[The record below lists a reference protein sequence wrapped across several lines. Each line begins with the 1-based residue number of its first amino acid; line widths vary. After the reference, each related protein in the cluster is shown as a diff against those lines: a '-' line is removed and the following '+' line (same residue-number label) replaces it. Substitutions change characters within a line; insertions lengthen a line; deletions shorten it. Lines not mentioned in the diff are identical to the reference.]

1 MGKLHACVPSGFL
14 RVPEALCP
22 LRTSRVSSGL
32 FDRRPVHSL
41 VLHSADDDIGR
52 PQADAM
58 KPVVIVA
65 GVGPGIGTSIARAFG
80 AEGFA
85 VALLARNAARLAERH
100 AEIRAMGITAA
111 PFVVDL
117 ADAAATRNA
126 VEHVRAWAGGDPVS
140 LVYNAFA
147 MQQGSADQLDLAE
160 SQRAMR
166 VNFIAATQLTAL
178 VAPAMRAS
186 GTGSLL
192 FTGGG
197 AALHPYAGFSSLCAG
212 KAALR
217 MWVLTLAEDLA
228 GTGVRVGTVTVH
240 GRVERGT
247 PFDPDDIAA
256 ALVRL
261 HRGTNEGFEIHFDHG
276 PR

>member
-1 MGKLHACVPSGFL
+1 
-14 RVPEALCP
+14 
-22 LRTSRVSSGL
+22 
-32 FDRRPVHSL
+32 
-41 VLHSADDDIGR
+41 VLHSADDNVAR
-52 PQADAM
+52 AQADAV

-65 GVGPGIGTSIARAFG
+65 GVGPGIGTSTARAFG

-85 VALLARNAARLAERH
+85 VALLARNSARLAKTH
-100 AEIRAMGITAA
+100 AEMSAAGITAA
-111 PFVVDL
+111 PFIVDL
-117 ADAAATRNA
+117 ADSAATLNA
-126 VEHVRAWAGGDPVS
+126 VEQVRSWAGCEPTS

-147 MQQGSADQLDLAE
+147 VQQGSGDRLDLTE

-178 VAPAMRAS
+178 VAPAMLAS

-197 AALHPYAGFSSLCAG
+197 AALQPYAGLSSLCAG

-217 MWVLTLAEDLA
+217 MWVLTLAADLVD
-228 GTGVRVGTVTVH
+228 TGIRVGTVTVH

-261 HRGTNEGFEIHFDHG
+261 HRGTNEGVEIHFAGAPDHS
-276 PR
+276 

>member
-1 MGKLHACVPSGFL
+1 
-14 RVPEALCP
+14 
-22 LRTSRVSSGL
+22 
-32 FDRRPVHSL
+32 
-41 VLHSADDDIGR
+41 
-52 PQADAM
+52 M

-65 GVGPGIGTSIARAFG
+65 GVGPGIGMSVARAYG

-85 VALLARNAARLAERH
+85 IALLARDSARLAKHH
-100 AEIRAMGITAA
+100 AEITAAGITAA

-117 ADAAATRNA
+117 ADPAATLDA
-126 VEHVRAWAGGDPVS
+126 VERVRAWTGDPSS

-147 MQQGSADQLDLAE
+147 LQQGSADQLDLAD

-166 VNFIAATQLTAL
+166 VNFLAATQLTAL
-178 VAPAMRAS
+178 LAPAMRAS
-186 GTGSLL
+186 GTGSLV

-197 AALHPYAGFSSLCAG
+197 AALRPYAGFSTLCAG

-217 MWVLTLAEDLA
+217 IWALTLAEELA

-247 PFDPDDIAA
+247 AFDPDAIAA
-256 ALVRL
+256 ALLRL
-261 HRGTNEGFEIHFDHG
+261 HRGTNEGVEIHFAGSKSDG
-276 PR
+276 

>member
-1 MGKLHACVPSGFL
+1 
-14 RVPEALCP
+14 
-22 LRTSRVSSGL
+22 
-32 FDRRPVHSL
+32 
-41 VLHSADDDIGR
+41 
-52 PQADAM
+52 M

-85 VALLARNAARLAERH
+85 IALLARDSSRLAKRH
-100 AEIRAMGITAA
+100 AEMTAAGITAA
-111 PFVVDL
+111 PFIVDL
-117 ADAAATRNA
+117 ADSVATLNA
-126 VEHVRAWAGGDPVS
+126 VEQVRTWAGGDPSS

-147 MQQGSADQLDLAE
+147 LQQGSADQLDLAE
-160 SQRAMR
+160 SQRAMK
-166 VNFIAATQLTAL
+166 VNFIAATQLTTL

-192 FTGGG
+192 FTGGRRCIRTRVCR
-197 AALHPYAGFSSLCAG
+197 SLCAG

-217 MWVLTLAEDLA
+217 MWALTLAEDLA

-247 PFDPDDIAA
+247 PFDPDNIAA

-261 HRGTNEGFEIHFDHG
+261 HRGTNEGVEIHFTNG
-276 PR
+276 ATASRTPATGRSG

>member
-1 MGKLHACVPSGFL
+1 MTMCA
-14 RVPEALCP
+14 
-22 LRTSRVSSGL
+22 
-32 FDRRPVHSL
+32 
-41 VLHSADDDIGR
+41 
-52 PQADAM
+52 QAGTL

-80 AEGFA
+80 AEGFRI
-85 VALLARNAARLAERH
+85 ALLARDSARLAKRH
-100 AEIRAMGITAA
+100 AEIAAAGITAA
-111 PFVVDL
+111 PFIVDL
-117 ADAAATRNA
+117 ADSAATLHA
-126 VEHVRAWAGGDPVS
+126 VEQVRAWAGGDPSS

-147 MQQGSADQLDLAE
+147 LQQGSADQLDLAE

-186 GTGSLL
+186 GAGSLL

-197 AALHPYAGFSSLCAG
+197 AALHPYPGLSSLCAG

-217 MWVLTLAEDLA
+217 IWALTLAEDLA

-247 PFDPDDIAA
+247 AFDPDDIAA
-256 ALVRL
+256 ALLRL
-261 HRGTNEGFEIHFDHG
+261 HRGTKEGVEIHFTDG
-276 PR
+276 

>member
-1 MGKLHACVPSGFL
+1 M
-14 RVPEALCP
+14 
-22 LRTSRVSSGL
+22 
-32 FDRRPVHSL
+32 
-41 VLHSADDDIGR
+41 LHSGDRNVAHAQTDT
-52 PQADAM
+52 M

-85 VALLARNAARLAERH
+85 IALLARDAARLAKRH
-100 AEIRAMGITAA
+100 AEITAAGITAA
-111 PFVVDL
+111 SFIVDL
-117 ADAAATRNA
+117 ADAAATLDA
-126 VEHVRAWAGGDPVS
+126 VERVRTWAGGDPSS

-147 MQQGSADQLDLAE
+147 VQQGLADQLDPAE

-178 VAPAMRAS
+178 AAPAMRAA

-197 AALHPYAGFSSLCAG
+197 AALQAYPGLSSLCAG

-217 MWVLTLAEDLA
+217 MWALTLAEDLA

-240 GRVERGT
+240 GPVARGT

-256 ALVRL
+256 ALMRL
-261 HRGTNEGFEIHFDHG
+261 HRGTNDGVEIHVTDA
-276 PR
+276 

>member
-1 MGKLHACVPSGFL
+1 MVVL
-14 RVPEALCP
+14 RFV
-22 LRTSRVSSGL
+22 
-32 FDRRPVHSL
+32 
-41 VLHSADDDIGR
+41 DDNVARAQVD
-52 PQADAM
+52 PM

-65 GVGPGIGTSIARAFG
+65 GVGPGIGTSVARAFG
-80 AEGFA
+80 AEGFGI
-85 VALLARNAARLAERH
+85 ALLARDSARLAKQR
-100 AEIRAMGITAA
+100 AELTAAGITAA
-111 PFVVDL
+111 PFIVDL

-126 VEHVRAWAGGDPVS
+126 VEHVRTWAGGDPSS

-147 MQQGSADQLDLAE
+147 VQQGSADQLDLEE

-178 VAPAMRAS
+178 VAPAMRAA

-197 AALHPYAGFSSLCAG
+197 AALHTYAGLSSLCAG

-217 MWVLTLAEDLA
+217 MWALTLAEDLA

-247 PFDPDDIAA
+247 AFDPDDIAA

-261 HRGTNEGFEIHFDHG
+261 HRGTNEGVEIHFTDSAAISTSTT
-276 PR
+276 

>member
-1 MGKLHACVPSGFL
+1 
-14 RVPEALCP
+14 
-22 LRTSRVSSGL
+22 
-32 FDRRPVHSL
+32 
-41 VLHSADDDIGR
+41 
-52 PQADAM
+52 M

-65 GVGPGIGTSIARAFG
+65 GVGPGIGTSVARAFG

-85 VALLARNAARLAERH
+85 VALLARDSARLANRH
-100 AEIRAMGITAA
+100 AEITAAGITAA
-111 PFVVDL
+111 PFVADL
-117 ADAAATRNA
+117 ADASATLNA
-126 VEHVRAWAGGDPVS
+126 VERVRTWAGGYPSS
-140 LVYNAFA
+140 LVYNAFTL
-147 MQQGSADQLDLAE
+147 QQGSADQLDLAD

-166 VNFIAATQLTAL
+166 VNFLAATQLTAL

-197 AALHPYAGFSSLCAG
+197 AALNPYAGLSGLCAG

-217 MWVLTLAEDLA
+217 MWALTLAEELA

-247 PFDPDDIAA
+247 AFDPDDIAA

-261 HRGTNEGFEIHFDHG
+261 HRGANQGVEIHFAGGEPDA
-276 PR
+276 

>member
-1 MGKLHACVPSGFL
+1 
-14 RVPEALCP
+14 
-22 LRTSRVSSGL
+22 
-32 FDRRPVHSL
+32 
-41 VLHSADDDIGR
+41 
-52 PQADAM
+52 M

-85 VALLARNAARLAERH
+85 IALLARNSSRLAERH
-100 AEIRAMGITAA
+100 AEITAMGITAA

-117 ADAAATRNA
+117 ADAVATRNA
-126 VEHVRAWAGGDPVS
+126 VEHVRTWAGGDPTS

-147 MQQGSADQLDLAE
+147 MQQGSGDQLDLAE
-160 SQRAMR
+160 IQNAMR

-186 GTGSLL
+186 GAGSLL

-247 PFDPDDIAA
+247 PFDPDNIAA

-261 HRGTNEGFEIHFDHG
+261 HRGTDESVEIHFDHG
-276 PR
+276 RP

>member
-1 MGKLHACVPSGFL
+1 
-14 RVPEALCP
+14 
-22 LRTSRVSSGL
+22 
-32 FDRRPVHSL
+32 
-41 VLHSADDDIGR
+41 
-52 PQADAM
+52 M

-85 VALLARNAARLAERH
+85 VALLARDSARLATRH
-100 AEIRAMGITAA
+100 AEITAAGITAA
-111 PFVVDL
+111 PFIVDL
-117 ADAAATRNA
+117 ADAAATLNA
-126 VEHVRAWAGGDPVS
+126 VEQVRAWAGGDPSS

-147 MQQGSADQLDLAE
+147 LQPGSADQLDLAE
-160 SQRAMR
+160 SERAMR
-166 VNFIAATQLTAL
+166 VNFVAAMQLTAL
-178 VAPAMRAS
+178 LAPAMRAS
-186 GTGSLL
+186 GRGSLL

-197 AALHPYAGFSSLCAG
+197 AALHPYAGLSSLCAG

-228 GTGVRVGTVTVH
+228 ATGVRVGTVTVH

-247 PFDPDDIAA
+247 TFDPDKIAA

-261 HRGTNEGFEIHFDHG
+261 HRGTNEGVEIHFTDG
-276 PR
+276 ATASGTAGRAAISTSIT

>member
-1 MGKLHACVPSGFL
+1 M
-14 RVPEALCP
+14 
-22 LRTSRVSSGL
+22 
-32 FDRRPVHSL
+32 
-41 VLHSADDDIGR
+41 SA
-52 PQADAM
+52 
-58 KPVVIVA
+58 
-65 GVGPGIGTSIARAFG
+65 S
-80 AEGFA
+80 
-85 VALLARNAARLAERH
+85 
-100 AEIRAMGITAA
+100 GITAA

-117 ADAAATRNA
+117 ADAAATLNA
-126 VEHVRAWAGGDPVS
+126 VEQVRSWAGRDPTS

-147 MQQGSADQLDLAE
+147 VQQGSGDRLDLTE

-178 VAPAMRAS
+178 VAPAMLAS

-197 AALHPYAGFSSLCAG
+197 AALHPYAGLSSLCAG

-217 MWVLTLAEDLA
+217 MWVLTLAADLA
-228 GTGVRVGTVTVH
+228 DTGIRVGTVTVH

-261 HRGTNEGFEIHFDHG
+261 HQGTNEGVEIHFAGAPDHS
-276 PR
+276 

>member
-1 MGKLHACVPSGFL
+1 VDT
-14 RVPEALCP
+14 V
-22 LRTSRVSSGL
+22 
-32 FDRRPVHSL
+32 
-41 VLHSADDDIGR
+41 
-52 PQADAM
+52 

-65 GVGPGIGTSIARAFG
+65 GAGPGIGASIARAFG

-85 VALLARNAARLAERH
+85 IALLARDSDNLAKRH
-100 AEIRAMGITAA
+100 AELSAARITAA

-117 ADAAATRNA
+117 ADPAATQKA
-126 VEHVRAWAGGDPVS
+126 VEQVRGWAGRDPSS
-140 LVYNAFA
+140 LAYNAF
-147 MQQGSADQLDLAE
+147 MFQSGSADKLDVAE
-160 SQRAMR
+160 TARAMR
-166 VNFIAATQLTAL
+166 VNFLAAVQLTAL

-197 AALHPYAGFSSLCAG
+197 AALHPYAGLSGLCAG

-217 MWVLTLAEDLA
+217 MWALTLAEDLA

-240 GRVERGT
+240 GPVKRGT

-261 HRGTNEGFEIHFDHG
+261 HRGTDEGVEIHFAG
-276 PR
+276 PRDRS